1 MKILREME
9 NQQTHQWEKN
19 KLLLSKQRKVIP
31 GGSLGIQK
39 GIKSNQS
46 NILETTSRATVW
58 SSNPTAGHTSVEDKH
73 SNSKRSMHASV
84 HSSAVY
90 NIQDMEP
97 T

>member
-1 MKILREME
+1 MKILRETE

-46 NILETTSRATVW
+46 NILETTSRATV
-58 SSNPTAGHTSVEDKH
+58 
-73 SNSKRSMHASV
+73 
-84 HSSAVY
+84 
-90 NIQDMEP
+90 
-97 T
+97 